1 MNLLNK
7 NGVLLLHDCLPQKVR
22 DQACPRAHEN
32 WNGDVWK
39 AIVECRTLKD
49 IDTYTCFA
57 DQGIGVVFKRPNQN
71 ILNLN
76 CKNFK
81 KIKFKDYYYN
91 YKEFMNLIDV
101 KDLLSM

>member
-1 MNLLNK
+1 MNVLNK
-7 NGVLLLHDCLPQKVR
+7 NGTLLLHDCLPQKVR
-22 DQACPRAHEN
+22 DQASPRAHDH

-39 AIVECRTLKD
+39 AIIECRTLKD

-57 DQGIGVVFKRPNQN
+57 DEGIGVIFKRPNQN

-76 CKNFK
+76 YKNFK

-91 YKEFMNLIDV
+91 YKEYMNLIDV